1 MTLHDKYKK
10 LLEYI
15 KSLESVVIAFS
26 GGVDSTFL
34 LQAAKE
40 ALGDQAMALTIKAPF
55 HLQWE
60 IEETKEL
67 TTQLGISHV
76 IIEHKEIPDEI
87 QYNPSDRCY
96 LCKKKVFQGILDFAK
111 ENNFLYVAD
120 GTNFDDTK
128 DYRPGMKALKELNVV
143 SPLLEVGFTKDEIRQ
158 MSKILSLPTWDKPA
172 YACILTRI
180 QYGQKI
186 IEEDLRKVEKA
197 EKYLIDLGFPVARV
211 RLHDQLAR
219 IEVAPDRL
227 KDLLEEKQMKK
238 ISVDFKA
245 MGFQY
250 VTVDL
255 EGYRTGSQNE
265 VLS

>member
-1 MTLHDKYKK
+1 MELPKKYNR
-10 LLEYI
+10 LLEHI

-34 LQAAKE
+34 LKAAKE
-40 ALGDQAMALTIKAPF
+40 AIGDRVIALTIHAPF

-67 TTQLGISHV
+67 TKELSIKHV
-76 IIEHKEIPDEI
+76 ILEHTEIIPEI
-87 QYNPSDRCY
+87 KNNPSDRCY
-96 LCKKKVFQGILDFAK
+96 LCKKAVFQGILDFAK
-111 ENNFLYVAD
+111 ENGYNYVAD

-128 DYRPGMKALKELNVV
+128 DYRPGMKALKELQVV
-143 SPLLEVGFTKDEIRQ
+143 SPLLEAGFTKNEIRS
-158 MSKILSLPTWDKPA
+158 MSKELGLPTWNKPA

-180 QYGQKI
+180 QYGQEITK
-186 IEEDLRKVEKA
+186 EDLQKIELA
-197 EKYLIDLGFPVARV
+197 EKYMIDLGFPIVRV

-227 KDLLEEKQMKK
+227 KDLMTENMIQKIAKDFKK
-238 ISVDFKA
+238 I
-245 MGFQY
+245 GFQY

-265 VLS
+265 VL